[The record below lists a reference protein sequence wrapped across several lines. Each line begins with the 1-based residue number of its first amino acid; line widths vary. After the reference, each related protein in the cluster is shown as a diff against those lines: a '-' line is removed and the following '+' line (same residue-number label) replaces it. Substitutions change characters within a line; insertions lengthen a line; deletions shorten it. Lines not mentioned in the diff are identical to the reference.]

1 MNSLYVSTRI
11 HAMSILTSLSYAPL
25 KLLEAH
31 MQVGIGILWH
41 KHAHRQKAGLQ
52 LSTQCTGHKNRAQKT
67 TKITVKC

>member
-1 MNSLYVSTRI
+1 MCSLYVSTRI
-11 HAMSILTSLSYAPL
+11 HAMSILTSLSYAP
-25 KLLEAH
+25 LEAH